1 MTEGWVCSVFVMRM
15 LWLRG
20 NLNPEELRV
29 TMKKSSAEDVS
40 SPDVQMPCADED
52 SDESDP
58 RVEMPPQVR
67 HLDAS
72 TFKMEFDAVLS
83 ISNLGSRG
91 ETTTAGCALMVLRVA
106 KHVLIL
112 KPNRLCCA
120 VGILVSITIIR

>member
-1 MTEGWVCSVFVMRM
+1 MRM